1 MLFKVLGVEVGVESV
16 YFVLVDCIRVELLQI
31 GDVLVNHL
39 VIEPLFGV
47 EGTKIVVVDVPSV
60 LVFYLHFIIRE

>member
-31 GDVLVNHL
+31 GDVLINHL

-47 EGTKIVVVDVPSV
+47 ERAKIVVVDVPSV
-60 LVFYLHFIIRE
+60 LVFHLHLVV